1 MPDIKI
7 RIDQIEKIKSGW
19 PISGWRARSKAT
31 HNVVKNVKKYFTW
44 IFEYFL
50 LLKIKLI
57 KIIKNGFTN
66 SIGWNLGKKSKS
78 IHLFEP
84 FTSIPINGTEIRKI
98 NEIKK
103 INKEY
108 LKSFSWFIEDRTKI
122 TTKPMIIKIK
132 CLKKK
137 E

>member
-7 RIDQIEKIKSGW
+7 RIDQIEKIKSVW

-31 HNVVKNVKKYFTW
+31 HNVVKNVNKYFIW

-66 SIGWNLGKKSKS
+66 SIGWNLGNKYKS
-78 IHLFEP
+78 IHLFDP
-84 FTSIPINGTEIRKI
+84 LTSIPKKGTKNKNRIERKKTTI
-98 NEIKK
+98 ENWRKK
-103 INKEY
+103 
-108 LKSFSWFIEDRTKI
+108 
-122 TTKPMIIKIK
+122 PQ
-132 CLKKK
+132 
-137 E
+137 